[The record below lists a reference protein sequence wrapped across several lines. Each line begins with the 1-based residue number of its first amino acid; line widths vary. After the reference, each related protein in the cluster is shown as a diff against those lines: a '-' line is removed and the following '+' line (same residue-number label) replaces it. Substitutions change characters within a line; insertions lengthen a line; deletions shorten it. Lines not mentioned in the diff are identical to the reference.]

1 MKNPDLSY
9 GPSQVTMEE
18 EEEEEK
24 KYIGVSQGFILGWQQ
39 RDSTCV

>member
-18 EEEEEK
+18 EEEEK
-24 KYIGVSQGFILGWQQ
+24 FMGVSQGFILG
-39 RDSTCV
+39 

>member
-1 MKNPDLSY
+1 MKNPDLSC

-18 EEEEEK
+18 EEEK
-24 KYIGVSQGFILGWQQ
+24 SVGDSQDFILRQQQ